1 MSKKNNMYLIIPFD
15 YLVYAF
21 LYFRLSLNYS
31 TDESLDPAASSS
43 SQPSSAEKRVTIADP
58 APLSEP
64 ESPAPAPYVPPHVIE
79 RQEWMFN
86 IAVVN
91 EKKLVS

>member
-1 MSKKNNMYLIIPFD
+1 MYL
-15 YLVYAF
+15 
-21 LYFRLSLNYS
+21 SYS
-31 TDESLDPAASSS
+31 TEESLDPAASSS
-43 SQPSSAEKRVTIADP
+43 SQPSTAEKRVTIADP
-58 APLSEP
+58 APSSEP

-91 EKKLVS
+91 EKKLVSWHTLLDHCDRT